1 MDLDPAYENHLR
13 PGLERPYSTHLLNIA
28 REFAAQRRQEVA
40 QVTQPVNGEGTM
52 AFWLLHKQAAS
63 FSRETKYD
71 IVILNKKY
79 MVQSSKNP
87 QNFLSDKS
95 NKSIFCFLFGL

>member
-28 REFAAQRRQEVA
+28 REFAQRRQEAA
-40 QVTQPVNGEGTM
+40 QVTQPVNVEGTM
-52 AFWLLHKQAAS
+52 AFWLPHKQAAS

-71 IVILNKKY
+71 IVTLNKKY
-79 MVQSSKNP
+79 M
-87 QNFLSDKS
+87 
-95 NKSIFCFLFGL
+95 FGLPPHF